1 MKLCPPLWLYQGC
14 QTCVLWTKNGP
25 TGGFKVARVMNFEI
39 LNAHTLQVCDV
50 FLRIFWTK
58 PLGLDSAAE
67 SVPVSTTSR
76 ILTIIKL
83 RIHSKSSVV
92 QQQHSVIKEGP
103 LMATDD
109 TGYTLSD
116 RIIHN
121 HFDTRADQSSDVIA
135 PAVVLRQRRP
145 LPVRPPLMGRSWM
158 LQEERM
164 EGQPEPVTESSEN
177 QGLMDRVE
185 KRTVDSVNRSH
196 ILQLTDGSSGGF

>member
-1 MKLCPPLWLYQGC
+1 MKLCPPLWFYQGC
-14 QTCVLWTKNGP
+14 QTCVPWTKNGP

-39 LNAHTLQVCDV
+39 FNAQTLQVCDV
-50 FLRIFWTK
+50 FFRIFWTK

-76 ILTIIKL
+76 IITIIKL
-83 RIHSKSSVV
+83 QSSVV